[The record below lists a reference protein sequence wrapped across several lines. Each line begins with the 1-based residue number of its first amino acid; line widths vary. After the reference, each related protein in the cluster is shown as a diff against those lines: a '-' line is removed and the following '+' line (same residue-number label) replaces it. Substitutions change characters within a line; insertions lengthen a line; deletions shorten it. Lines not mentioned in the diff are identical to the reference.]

1 MSAIVMSPHLE
12 QLEHIEAHVVV
23 GEAWVEDLEVHVVH
37 VLRDQARDLRRLVA
51 HNIKQ
56 RDDVWAASKV
66 LQDLDFAL
74 DLLLLDRLEDL
85 DDALLLGHDVYALE
99 DLRGGKY

>member
-1 MSAIVMSPHLE
+1 MSPHLE

-23 GEAWVEDLEVHVVH
+23 GEAGVKDLEVHVVH

-51 HNIKQ
+51 HNIEQ
-56 RDDVWAASKV
+56 RDDVRAASKV
-66 LQDLDFAL
+66 LQDLDFTL
-74 DLLLLDRLEDL
+74 DFLLLDRLEDL

-99 DLRGGKY
+99 DLRGGEY